1 MNNGPSQH
9 GKSTLFASVL
19 LARAPYLLGFAVATG
34 AAVFGLSF
42 LLPAVFTARTIIIP
56 PQQQQGA
63 AGLALQNLG
72 ALAAV
77 AGVPA
82 GLRSSTDQYVALLKS
97 ANAGAKLIEQF
108 NLMEVYDVKLRIDAQ
123 RELEANSRISAG
135 RKDGLISIEVDDE
148 SPERAAAL
156 ANAYVEQL
164 RRLTSELALTEAQ
177 QRRVFFERQMQQ
189 AKSNLVVS
197 QIALQDSGFSEGAIR
212 SEPKAFAD
220 RYSKLRAEITLV
232 EVRLQATRNAL
243 SDATPEVQQARA
255 QLSVLRSEL
264 AKAESTNAGIS
275 KGDYVNRYR
284 DFKYQ
289 EALLELLFRQ
299 YELAKVDESRDG
311 PMVQV
316 VDVAT
321 TPERKS
327 KPKRGLLAGA
337 AAVLALAAMTLWLAL
352 RREAAL
358 PRAHSPHIDPASEH
372 ATAP

>member
-1 MNNGPSQH
+1 
-9 GKSTLFASVL
+9 
-19 LARAPYLLGFAVATG
+19 
-34 AAVFGLSF
+34 
-42 LLPAVFTARTIIIP
+42 
-56 PQQQQGA
+56 
-63 AGLALQNLG
+63 
-72 ALAAV
+72 
-77 AGVPA
+77 
-82 GLRSSTDQYVALLKS
+82 
-97 ANAGAKLIEQF
+97 
-108 NLMEVYDVKLRIDAQ
+108 
-123 RELEANSRISAG
+123 
-135 RKDGLISIEVDDE
+135 
-148 SPERAAAL
+148 
-156 ANAYVEQL
+156 
-164 RRLTSELALTEAQ
+164 LTSELALTEAQ

-189 AKSNLVVS
+189 AKSNLVVA

-212 SEPKAFAD
+212 AEPRAFAD

-243 SDATPEVQQARA
+243 SDDTPEVQQARA

-289 EALLELLFRQ
+289 EALLDLLFRQ

-337 AAVLALAAMTLWLAL
+337 AAALALAVMTLWLAL
-352 RREAAL
+352 RRKMVL
-358 PRAHSPHIDPASEH
+358 PRANSPHVKPVSEH